1 MDILLKNIDIITGD
15 MNNPH
20 IEGGF
25 VGIKDGVIEF
35 VGSQDEIQPGFKA
48 GKIIDGKNRL
58 VMPGLINTHTH
69 CGMTIMRNFAN
80 DLPLHD
86 WLFDNI
92 FPVEARLTGEDIY
105 WGTMLGIAEM
115 IKTGTTMFSDMYLD
129 MNEVAKAVESSGIR
143 ANLSISPI
151 KLNSEEKNK
160 VIDETD
166 KIHDFYNNWNNNA
179 DGRIKVSLEVHST
192 YLFNKEWL
200 QRSAEIAKDLG
211 IGIQIHIQETKREL
225 SESIEKHGVTPLE
238 MCLKT
243 GILDV
248 PVIAAHCVYLNDND
262 MDILKAKNVS
272 VAHNPTSNLKLGSG
286 IAPISALIK
295 RGINVSIG
303 TDGAASNNNL
313 NMFEEMHIAAL
324 LHKGYYNDPGVVSAR
339 EAITMATSNGAVA
352 NGLNG
357 ATGVIKKG
365 MKADLIIINMDKPHL
380 CPVNDPVSALVYSV
394 QGSDVETSII
404 NGKVV
409 MENRVLTT
417 IDEEFVMGRVRE
429 IAKRVI
435 K

>member
-1 MDILLKNIDIITGD
+1 MDILLKNIGIITGD

-20 IEGGF
+20 IEEGF
-25 VGIKDGVIEF
+25 VGIQDGIIDF
-35 VGSQDEIQPGFKA
+35 VSSVGDSMPELKA
-48 GKIIDGKNRL
+48 RKVIDGKNRL

-80 DLPLHD
+80 DLSLHT

-129 MNEVAKAVESSGIR
+129 MDEVAKAVESSGIR

-151 KLNSEEKNK
+151 KLNSGDNK
-160 VIDETD
+160 IIDETD
-166 KIHDFYNNWNNNA
+166 KVHDFYNNWNNKA
-179 DGRIKVSLEVHST
+179 DGRITVSLEVHST
-192 YLFNKEWL
+192 YLFSREWL
-200 QRSAEIAKDLG
+200 EKSAYIAKKLG

-225 SESIEKHGVTPLE
+225 AESNEKYGITPLE
-238 MCLKT
+238 LCLKT

-248 PVIAAHCVYLNDND
+248 PVIAAHCVYLDDFD

-286 IAPISALIK
+286 IAPIPDLIK

-324 LHKGYYNDPGVVSAR
+324 LHKGYFNNPGVVSAR
-339 EAITMATSNGAVA
+339 EAITMATSNGAKA

-357 ATGVIKKG
+357 ITGAVKKG
-365 MKADLIIINMDKPHL
+365 MKADLIIINMNKPHL

-404 NGKVV
+404 NGRVV
-409 MENRVLTT
+409 MENRVLST
-417 IDEEFVMGRVRE
+417 IDEELVMERVRE

>member
-1 MDILLKNIDIITGD
+1 MDILLKNIGIITGD
-15 MNNPH
+15 MDNPH
-20 IEGGF
+20 IEEGF
-25 VGIKDGVIEF
+25 VGIKDGIIDF
-35 VGSQDEIQPGFKA
+35 VSSVNDSMPELKA
-48 GKIIDGKNRL
+48 RKIIDGKNRL

-80 DLPLHD
+80 DLPLHT

-92 FPVEARLTGEDIY
+92 FPVEARLKGEDIY

-129 MNEVAKAVESSGIR
+129 MDEVAKAVESSGIR

-151 KLNSEEKNK
+151 KLNSGDNK
-160 VIDETD
+160 IIDETD
-166 KIHDFYNNWNNNA
+166 KVCEFYKNWNNNA
-179 DGRIKVSLEVHST
+179 DRRITVSLEVHST
-192 YLFNKEWL
+192 YLFSREWL
-200 QRSAEIAKDLG
+200 EKSAYIAKKLG

-225 SESIEKHGVTPLE
+225 AESIEKYGITPLDL
-238 MCLKT
+238 CLQT
-243 GILDV
+243 GILDA

-286 IAPISALIK
+286 IAPIPGLIE

-339 EAITMATSNGAVA
+339 EAITMATSNGAEA

-357 ATGVIKKG
+357 ITGAVKKG
-365 MKADLIIINMDKPHL
+365 MKADLIIIDMNKPHL

-394 QGSDVETSII
+394 QGSDVETTII
-404 NGKVV
+404 NGRIV
-409 MENRVLTT
+409 MENRVLST
-417 IDEEFVMGRVRE
+417 IDEELVMGRVRE